1 MFKLTTP
8 DGKKLGAFSKL
19 EDALKMA
26 SDLLAEYSEILLE
39 RIEFKDK
46 ILGESFVRETILIK
60 GDEDA

>member
-60 GDEDA
+60 GDENA

>member
-46 ILGESFVRETILIK
+46 ILGESFVR
-60 GDEDA
+60 

>member
-8 DGKKLGAFSKL
+8 DGKNLGAFSKL

-60 GDEDA
+60 GDENA